1 MKTDVKELSPSK
13 RELVIEVPWEEL
25 ETLYTAFLK
34 KFRSR
39 IRMPGFRKGKVPM
52 SIVERQYGS
61 HAELEFVKDHF
72 NMFYYKGL
80 QEAKLNSVGEPD
92 VEHIHFHKGEPLHLH
107 LNLEI
112 LPELKLPSYKEG
124 FKVEKPVYTIKKE
137 DVEKQIEEL
146 RKKNAELTEKGG
158 PAEMGD
164 YLEAEVVE
172 TDAEGNPV
180 TGAEPETS
188 TLVLGENPITEERAQ
203 ALVGIQ
209 KDESRQLV
217 FKAEHEKDEDRY
229 FKVKALK
236 IQKLN
241 LPEVNKEFVQTVDP
255 ELETVTQL
263 KEKIKNEL
271 QDYLDKESEKQLDN
285 NIREY
290 FLGELKDFEIPGTI
304 IQGYLDDL
312 YKDQKEQVAGIPE
325 EQFRE
330 QYHEMA
336 HNTLKWMMVREEI
349 IKQEKLQATDE
360 EIQKKVDDLIMKVDE
375 KLRDAYKSYYES
387 DNFKKT
393 LSQELMS
400 DKVMD
405 HLKSFARIKENK
417 ITRKG

>member
-34 KFRSR
+34 KFRSQ
-39 IRMPGFRKGKVPM
+39 IQMPGFRKGKVPM
-52 SIVERQYGS
+52 GMVERQYGS

-80 QEAKLNSVGEPD
+80 QETKLNPIGEPD

-112 LPELKLPSYKEG
+112 LPELKLPAYKDG

-146 RKKNAELTEKGG
+146 RKKNAELMEKEG
-158 PAEMGD
+158 PADMGD

-180 TGAEPETS
+180 DGSEPETT
-188 TLVLGENPITEERAQ
+188 TLVLGENPITEDRAKS
-203 ALVGIQ
+203 LKGIQ
-209 KDESRQLV
+209 KEETRPLV

-229 FKVKALK
+229 FSVKALK

-241 LPEVNKEFVQTVDP
+241 LPEINKEFVQTVDS

-263 KEKIKNEL
+263 KDKIKHEL
-271 QDYLDKESEKQLDN
+271 QNYLDQESEKQLDN

-290 FLGELKDFEIPGTI
+290 FLGELKEFEIPETI

-312 YKDQKEQVAGIPE
+312 YKDQKEQAGISE

-330 QYHEMA
+330 QYHTMA

-349 IKQEKLQATDE
+349 IKQENLQVSE
-360 EIQKKVDDLIMKVDE
+360 EDIQKKVDELIQKVDE
-375 KLRDAYKSYYES
+375 KLRDAYRTYYES

-405 HLKSFARIKENK
+405 YLKSFAKVKENK
-417 ITRKG
+417 IARKG